1 MAAPR
6 PEAALPG
13 TGFLA
18 PGPRRLPPAG
28 VSPGRLRSQRLGR
41 ALRLWVPAGIV
52 LLILATC
59 FVLPLLTRLP
69 SPTNGNILDAGEPPF
84 SPGHWLGTD
93 PVGVDVFSQLVYGGQ
108 VAFEVGLAVTAIGV
122 VVGGLLGITAGY
134 FGGWVDGILSRVV
147 DILIAFPAL
156 VLALAIAEGLGPSE
170 VHVIWALSAFSI
182 PAFGRLARGA
192 TLVVRD
198 LPFMVAARLAGTRRL
213 RVLTRHVLPN
223 IVPGIATFSLLGI
236 GIVIILEGALDYLG
250 YGIPPPTASWGAMIA
265 SGQQV
270 LTAQPEYVLIP
281 SIVLVIV
288 VAALNMLGDALR
300 ERWGVR

>member
-1 MAAPR
+1 M
-6 PEAALPG
+6 L
-13 TGFLA
+13 L
-18 PGPRRLPPAG
+18 
-28 VSPGRLRSQRLGR
+28 
-41 ALRLWVPAGIV
+41 V
-52 LLILATC
+52 LVTC
-59 FVLPLLTRLP
+59 FLLPLVTALP
-69 SPTNGNILDAGEPPF
+69 SPTNGNILDAGEPPL

-108 VAFEVGLAVTAIGV
+108 VAFEIGLAVTGIGS
-122 VVGGLLGITAGY
+122 VVGSLLGVTAGY
-134 FGGWVDGILSRVV
+134 FGGWVDAILSRVL

-170 VHVIWALSAFSI
+170 VHLIWALSVFSI

-198 LPFMVAARLAGTRRL
+198 LPFMVAARLAGTRGRG
-213 RVLTRHVLPN
+213 VITRHVLPN
-223 IVPGIATFSLLGI
+223 IMPGIVTFSLLGI
-236 GIVIILEGALDYLG
+236 GVVIILEGALDYLG

-265 SGQQV
+265 NGQTV

-288 VAALNMLGDALR
+288 VAALNLLGDALR
-300 ERWGVR
+300 ERWGAH